1 MDARLLKTG
10 AARPR
15 CVPTGWLLLLAAAAA
30 LSAAP
35 AHARSKHEVPTAPGT
50 YHDWNGEIDEVEIV
64 GVWKLADYRRVS
76 VATLDASEAKLP
88 DADDNTYEPVKVML
102 AGATPPFI
110 AGLSKALRQGIEVR
124 TAEAPG
130 ETGNGTPAQG
140 GLKTLL
146 IRAKVVTMD
155 PGSRA
160 ARYWGGFGAG
170 AARTKISGELV
181 DAETGTV
188 LARFTQE
195 RRSGFGFAGGGYVEM
210 LSRNLR
216 TIGRDVAGL
225 LNAF

>member
-1 MDARLLKTG
+1 MTKRLAAARLRFAP
-10 AARPR
+10 AAW
-15 CVPTGWLLLLAAAAA
+15 VLLLAATAA
-30 LSAAP
+30 LPA
-35 AHARSKHEVPTAPGT
+35 AHARSKHEAPTTPGT
-50 YHDWNGEIDEVEIV
+50 YHDWNGEIDEIEIV
-64 GVWKLADYRRVS
+64 AVWKLADYRRVS

-88 DADDNTYEPVKVML
+88 EANDNTYEPVKVML
-102 AGATPPFI
+102 AGATPPFV

-124 TAEAPG
+124 TEAAPS

-140 GLKTLL
+140 EPKTLL

-160 ARYWGGFGAG
+160 ARYWGSFGAG
-170 AARTKISGELV
+170 AARTKISGELL
-181 DAETGTV
+181 DAETGAV

-210 LSRNLR
+210 MSRNLR
-216 TIGRDVAGL
+216 TIGKDVAGL